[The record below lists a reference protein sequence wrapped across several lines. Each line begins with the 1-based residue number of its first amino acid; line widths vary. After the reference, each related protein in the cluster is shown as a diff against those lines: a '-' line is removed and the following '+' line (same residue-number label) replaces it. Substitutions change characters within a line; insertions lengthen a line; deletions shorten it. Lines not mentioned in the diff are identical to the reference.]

1 MDYIK
6 LQDQVKALKN
16 LGEHLENKLKLVSFE
31 VSDLQNDVLTLVDK
45 CVDIQVDGN
54 LNDLNLNYLREFYY
68 TKKREQIETK
78 LTVTQ
83 QRAEIKKLQHE
94 IDEMGKDIAG
104 LEKFTTSVDKRMTP
118 AAVQQQINEVEAKSK
133 ALVDRQKG
141 LKVPEDFNIEAV
153 IEKIEM
159 LERKK

>member
-16 LGEHLENKLKLVSFE
+16 LGEHLENKLKLVNFE
-31 VSDLQNDVLTLVDK
+31 VCDLQNDVLTLVDK
-45 CVDIQVDGN
+45 CVDIQ
-54 LNDLNLNYLREFYY
+54 
-68 TKKREQIETK
+68 REQIETK

-94 IDEMGKDIAG
+94 IDEIGKDIAG

>member
-1 MDYIK
+1 M
-6 LQDQVKALKN
+6 
-16 LGEHLENKLKLVSFE
+16 ENKLKLVNFE
-31 VSDLQNDVLTLVDK
+31 VCDLQNDVLTLVDK

-94 IDEMGKDIAG
+94 IDEIGKDIAG
-104 LEKFTTSVDKRMTP
+104 LEK
-118 AAVQQQINEVEAKSK
+118 
-133 ALVDRQKG
+133 
-141 LKVPEDFNIEAV
+141 
-153 IEKIEM
+153 
-159 LERKK
+159 

>member
-16 LGEHLENKLKLVSFE
+16 LGEHLENKLKLVNFE
-31 VSDLQNDVLTLVDK
+31 VCDLQNDVLTLVDK

-94 IDEMGKDIAG
+94 IDEIGKDIAG